1 MTGGPPRIGLDDLFS
16 AIRSF
21 ADSHVGHEKQLRS
34 AFVQLADRITE
45 SLPGADVHVVS
56 DNAVLEEYGDDEYTY
71 GFLSYCGGEIVVAYT
86 TKEDALFDSMQYPGE
101 PSYSIRKIRDCPFKW
116 LLAVAHER
124 VIASFVK
131 AIIAKLGTQHREA
144 EAALQTLANV
154 LNAPIRD
161 AAAALEVA
169 AGQMG
174 YQDVARDWRDA
185 QASVFTDPREAITR
199 SSSLIET
206 VCKHILDTKSIPLPS
221 NEDIQHLLRATLGH
235 LALAPGAKASKDLQQ
250 MASGVVPVVQ
260 GIGAFRTHVGTA
272 HGRGPRSNQPNLIQ
286 ARFAVTMAGAV
297 STFLIEVLDSMKTT
311 SKDAS

>member
-1 MTGGPPRIGLDDLFS
+1 MTEDPPRIGPDDPFS

-71 GFLSYCGGEIVVAYT
+71 GFLSYCGGELVVAYT

-101 PSYSIRKIRDCPFKW
+101 PSYSMMKIRDCPFKW

-131 AIIAKLGTQHREA
+131 AIIAKLGAQHREA

-169 AGQMG
+169 ARQMG
-174 YQDVARDWRDA
+174 YQDVVRDWQDA

-199 SSSLIET
+199 ASSLIET
-206 VCKHILDTKSIPLPS
+206 VCKHILDTENVPLPS
-221 NEDIQHLLRATLGH
+221 KKDIQHLLKETLG
-235 LALAPGAKASKDLQQ
+235 LLNLTRETQPSEDLWR
-250 MASGVVPVVQ
+250 MASGVGTIVE

-272 HGRGPRSNQPNLIQ
+272 HGRGPQSSQPNLIQ

-297 STFLIEVLDSMKTT
+297 STFLMEVLDSMKTT
-311 SKDAS
+311 SKDAT